1 MTSLKPLLDPSF
13 LLIISVIYYFF
24 KPKNVNSFF
33 GYRTQK
39 STKNINTWN
48 LANNISSKLLLIYSI
63 CIFVVSAILLIVNKE
78 KYIYSTFIISFL
90 CFVAFLIFYVEKN
103 LAKCN

>member
-1 MTSLKPLLDPSF
+1 MINLKPLLDPGF

-24 KPKNVNSFF
+24 KPKKINSFF

-39 STKNINTWN
+39 STKNINNWN

-63 CIFVVSAILLIVNKE
+63 CIFVVSAVLLIVNQE

-90 CFVAFLIFYVEKN
+90 CFVAFLIFYVEKR
-103 LAKCN
+103 LSKL

>member
-63 CIFVVSAILLIVNKE
+63 CIFVVSAILLIVNKLVVH
-78 KYIYSTFIISFL
+78 YHTRFIFRL
-90 CFVAFLIFYVEKN
+90 LIFLSKINLFKN
-103 LAKCN
+103 

>member
-13 LLIISVIYYFF
+13 LLIISIVFYIF
-24 KPKNVNSFF
+24 KPKNINSFF

-39 STKNINTWN
+39 STKNVNNWN

-63 CIFVVSAILLIVNKE
+63 CIFVVSAVLLIANQE

-90 CFVAFLIFYVEKN
+90 CFVAFLIFYVEKK
-103 LAKCN
+103 LSKL